1 MFVSERGI
9 ALITQTNETR
19 MLTAEDYMKWYNL
32 YIIETDGTVKGVED
46 DNEILF
52 EGWYDHCVRP
62 DTFKKLAESLN
73 ASYAEKTWKA
83 VIDMYEEM
91 TDSKWEE

>member
-32 YIIETDGTVKGVED
+32 YIIETDGTVKG
-46 DNEILF
+46 
-52 EGWYDHCVRP
+52 
-62 DTFKKLAESLN
+62 
-73 ASYAEKTWKA
+73 
-83 VIDMYEEM
+83 
-91 TDSKWEE
+91 